1 MGKILILGG
10 TRFCG
15 KELVKELI
23 RGGDEVTILT
33 RGNSE
38 NPFKEDVKWLKADRR
53 NLESMRKAL
62 NNLEFDVVYDNLC
75 YSPNDAK
82 IGIEALKGKVK
93 KYIVI
98 SSLAVYDKRKGLNLK
113 EYEYDMKKSEIKF
126 GEREEF
132 SYSEGKRLME
142 SVFSKYAE
150 FDVTMVRFP
159 VIIGKDDYTKRLKIY
174 VEKIENE
181 EKIYTTKLEEQMN
194 VITSNE
200 AAIFLKWIKDKEII
214 GPVNAACNGDVSLK
228 EIIKIIEEETGKKAI
243 IDRTI
248 DVIETSPYN
257 EYLGITISTVY
268 IRGFYFYR
276 FKNALSEIREII
288 KGYIEK

>member
-33 RGNSE
+33 RGNME
-38 NPFKEDVKWLKADRR
+38 NPFKEVRWLKADRG
-53 NLESMRKAL
+53 NLESMKKAL
-62 NNLEFDVVYDNLC
+62 KDLEFDVVYDNIC

-82 IGIEALKGKVK
+82 IGIEALNGKTK
-93 KYIVI
+93 KYIVT

-113 EYEYDMKKSEIKF
+113 EYEYDAKKSEVEF
-126 GEREEF
+126 GEREDF
-132 SYSEGKRLME
+132 SYAEGKRLME
-142 SVFSKYAE
+142 AVFTKYAK

-159 VIIGKDDYTKRLKIY
+159 VIIGKEDYTKRLEKY
-174 VEKIENE
+174 VEKVKNGET
-181 EKIYTTKLEEQMN
+181 IYTTKLEEKMN

-200 AAIFLKWIKDKEII
+200 AVIFLKWIKDKEII
-214 GPVNAACNGDVSLK
+214 GSVNAACNGEVSLK
-228 EIIKIIEEETGKKAI
+228 DIIKIIEEEKGKKAI
-243 IDRTI
+243 IDKTI
-248 DVIETSPYN
+248 DEVETSPYN

-276 FKNALSEIREII
+276 FKNALSEIREIV
-288 KGYIEK
+288 KYY